1 MNIAYIQTKEDRNGK
16 KLNYTYNSS
25 NQLIKMATDLGNSL
39 SKTVDIQYNSKGQM
53 PKTSY
58 DGKEFSYRYNAA
70 GYLEYVDQ
78 LRYVTG
84 EKTTTQFIYKNNRIA
99 TIIDPNGRKTDYTD
113 ENENLVKVQEPQ
125 EVNGV
130 EGPADRPGTS
140 YTLDQASKIATV
152 TDAED
157 NTTVYHVNDNYVVT
171 KVTDPSGKVTEYK
184 LDQLTKETLPD
195 GTQMDYGYDTVGNR
209 VSKKITKDGVTKEVS
224 SQYNEA
230 NQLVQVGDKKYVY
243 DANGN
248 LQSDGNRTYEARG
261 RFLCFFY
268 MLVKIKDSTGK
279 VLAEYSY
286 DEEGRRISSNDS
298 HGKTFYTYNGN
309 QVLYEEDEN
318 KNVIKGYTY
327 DDDGHPLTMFY
338 KGNTYYYLTN
348 YRGDVLAMTDE
359 SGKVVASYT
368 YDAWGNIL
376 SQSGE
381 LAEINP
387 YRYAGYRYDD
397 DTKLYYLM
405 ARYYNPEN
413 GVFLSLDPVRGDL
426 MEPQTLNGY
435 NYANNNPIM
444 NIDPDGN
451 YWKNTF
457 WNSKYFLSR
466 AFNWAIFTA
475 LATIGGYT
483 TVFLKQLAKKQLSK
497 AKGQLF
503 NKQLKKQ
510 LTRRGISN
518 KIASKV
524 VAIVSVAL
532 SFYSYFADPG
542 SAVFIYLDSRD
553 KKPNNGYLN
562 NLW

>member
-1 MNIAYIQTKEDRNGK
+1 
-16 KLNYTYNSS
+16 
-25 NQLIKMATDLGNSL
+25 
-39 SKTVDIQYNSKGQM
+39 
-53 PKTSY
+53 
-58 DGKEFSYRYNAA
+58 
-70 GYLEYVDQ
+70 
-78 LRYVTG
+78 
-84 EKTTTQFIYKNNRIA
+84 
-99 TIIDPNGRKTDYTD
+99 
-113 ENENLVKVQEPQ
+113 
-125 EVNGV
+125 
-130 EGPADRPGTS
+130 
-140 YTLDQASKIATV
+140 
-152 TDAED
+152 
-157 NTTVYHVNDNYVVT
+157 
-171 KVTDPSGKVTEYK
+171 
-184 LDQLTKETLPD
+184 
-195 GTQMDYGYDTVGNR
+195 MDYEYDTVGNR

-248 LQSDGNRTYEARG
+248 LQSDGNRTYEYNE
-261 RFLCFFY
+261 FDQ
-268 MLVKIKDSTGK
+268 LVKIKDSTGK
-279 VLAEYSY
+279 TLAEYSY
-286 DEEGRRISSNDS
+286 DEEGRRVSSNDS

-338 KGNTYYYLTN
+338 KGITYYYLTN

-359 SGKVVASYT
+359 SGRIVASYT

-376 SQSGE
+376 TQSGE
-381 LAEINP
+381 MAEINP

-451 YWKNTF
+451 YWKNAF

-466 AFNWAIFTA
+466 AFNWAIFTT